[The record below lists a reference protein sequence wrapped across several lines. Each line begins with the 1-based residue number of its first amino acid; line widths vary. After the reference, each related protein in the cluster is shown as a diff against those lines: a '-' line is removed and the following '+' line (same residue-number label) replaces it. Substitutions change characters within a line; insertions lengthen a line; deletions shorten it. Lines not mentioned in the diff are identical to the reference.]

1 MPLSGLPTIV
11 ASPSAVDDALVTAC
25 PHRNRK
31 GGRLRKPPS
40 PISPELFAYQRL
52 FCRVPPPPPRY
63 PPPPDPRSVFGRAS
77 LTFSVLPSRSV
88 PFKAAIAL
96 SPSALSLISTN
107 PKPLACPVSRS
118 VTMLTRSTVPC
129 VANMDRTA
137 SSVAPKLRFPTKIF
151 FIFFTHFLELQSNES
166 GQDLTKAVEPN
177 YRKMPKS
184 PNGWNWGAEAP
195 ERPFG
200 IRQWLGARSTWHQ
213 KPQ

>member
-1 MPLSGLPTIV
+1 MPLSPTIV
-11 ASPSAVDDALVTAC
+11 TSPSAVDG
-25 PHRNRK
+25 HRNRK

-52 FCRVPPPPPRY
+52 FCRAPPPPRY
-63 PPPPDPRSVFGRAS
+63 PPPPDPRSVLGRAS

-151 FIFFTHFLELQSNES
+151 FIFFTRFLELQSNES
-166 GQDLTKAVEPN
+166 GQDLTKAVGPN

-184 PNGWNWGAEAP
+184 SDAWNWDPEAP
-195 ERPFG
+195 ERPLG
-200 IRQWLGARSTWHQ
+200 IRQ
-213 KPQ
+213 